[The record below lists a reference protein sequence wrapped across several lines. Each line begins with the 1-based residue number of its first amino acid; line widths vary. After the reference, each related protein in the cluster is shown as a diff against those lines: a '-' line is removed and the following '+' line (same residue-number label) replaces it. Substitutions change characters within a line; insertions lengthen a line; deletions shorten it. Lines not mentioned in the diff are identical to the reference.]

1 MEFLGIKGILRET
14 VLTFLGMG
22 KGVEKVF
29 VEGEITLGQGVKG
42 SAAVYLAHG
51 VKRAL

>member
-1 MEFLGIKGILRET
+1 MEFLGIKGILRKK

-29 VEGEITLGQGVKG
+29 VEGVLTLGQGVKG
-42 SAAVYLAHG
+42 SAAIYLAHG
-51 VKRAL
+51 VNGAL